1 MQLNITTQKLCF
13 NLKKKIDMQ
22 NSKNEYRV
30 EMTGISKS
38 FGVVSVL
45 KNVNLKVKHGE
56 IHALLGENGA
66 GKSTLIKILS
76 GVHQKDSG
84 SMLLNGKEI
93 TPKNTHDGQV
103 LGISVVYQELSLV
116 NDLSVAENIY
126 LHKLGASKFWMNWK
140 KITKDAQE
148 LINSLGF
155 EIDANDKVR
164 DLSIVQ
170 KQVVE
175 IAKALAEDTKVLI
188 LDEPTTVFDPTDI
201 KKLFDNLLRLKNEG
215 ISIIYISHHLEE
227 IFEIADSITVLRDGV
242 DTGTMPVSQIDVDGV
257 IKLMIGR
264 ELKDLYPER
273 NITIG
278 SKPVFEVI
286 NLSAKNNLVHDVSFS
301 VMPGEILGIAGL
313 GGSGRTETAKLIF
326 GADKKK
332 SGILK
337 LNGVEIKTN
346 SPADAVSFNI
356 GFVSE
361 DRKEEGVFLPL
372 SIRKNISITSF
383 NSISNKFGFIQEDKE
398 FNKVNNLIKKLNIKT
413 PSTEIDVKHLSGGNQ
428 QKVAL
433 AKWLSIDSEV
443 IIIDEPTRGVDV
455 GAKIE
460 IYNLINEVAKKGVGI
475 VVISSDMPEI
485 MGIADR
491 ILVMHNGTIY
501 GELPKVKFSEENI
514 LRYSIGKPLK

>member
-1 MQLNITTQKLCF
+1 MK
-13 NLKKKIDMQ
+13 
-22 NSKNEYRV
+22 NSENEYRL

-45 KNVNLKVKHGE
+45 KDVNLKVKPGE

-84 SMLLNGKEI
+84 KVILNGEEI
-93 TPKNTHDGQV
+93 NPKNTHDGQV

-140 KITKDAQE
+140 GITKDAQE
-148 LINSLGF
+148 LIDSLGF
-155 EIDANDKVR
+155 KIDASAKVR

-175 IAKALAEDTKVLI
+175 IAKALSEDTKVLV
-188 LDEPTTVFDPTDI
+188 LDEPTTVFDPNDI
-201 KKLFDNLLRLKNEG
+201 KKLFNNLFKLKEKG
-215 ISIIYISHHLEE
+215 VSIIYISHHLDE
-227 IFEIADSITVLRDGV
+227 IFKIADSITVLRDGV
-242 DTGTMPVSQIDVDGV
+242 DTGTMAVKDTDKDGV
-257 IKLMIGR
+257 IRLMIGR
-264 ELKDLYPER
+264 ELKDLYPVR
-273 NITIG
+273 DIKIG
-278 SKPVFEVI
+278 DVPVFEVK
-286 NLSAKNNLVHDVSFS
+286 NLTAKDTLVHDVSFS
-301 VMPGEILGIAGL
+301 VRPGEVLGIAGL

-332 SGILK
+332 SGTLI
-337 LNGVEIKTN
+337 LNGKEIKTKT
-346 SPADAVSFNI
+346 PVCAVGHQI

-372 SIRKNISITSF
+372 SIRRNISVTSF
-383 NSISNKFGFIQEDKE
+383 KPISSRLGFLNVDKE
-398 FNKVNNLIKKLNIKT
+398 YVNVLDLIDKLSIKAPSSEVNVNN
-413 PSTEIDVKHLSGGNQ
+413 LSGGNQ

-433 AKWLSIDSEV
+433 AKWLSIDSKV
-443 IIIDEPTRGVDV
+443 IFIDEPTRGVDV

-460 IYNLINEVAKKGVGI
+460 IYNLINEVAAKGVGV

-491 ILVMHNGTIY
+491 ILVMHKGTFY
-501 GELPKVKFSEENI
+501 GELQKEQFSEENI
-514 LRYSIGKPLK
+514 LRYSIGEPLKQLN

>member
-1 MQLNITTQKLCF
+1 MG
-13 NLKKKIDMQ
+13 
-22 NSKNEYRV
+22 NSESEYRLEV
-30 EMTGISKS
+30 TGITKS

-45 KNVNLKVKHGE
+45 EGVDLKIKHGE

-66 GKSTLIKILS
+66 GKSTLVKILS

-84 SMLLNGKEI
+84 TVLLNGKEI
-93 TPKNTHDGQV
+93 NPKNTHEGQV

-148 LINSLGF
+148 LIDSLGF
-155 EIDANDKVR
+155 VIDASAKVK

-175 IAKALAEDTKVLI
+175 IAKALSEDTKVLI
-188 LDEPTTVFDPTDI
+188 LDEPTTVFDPNDA
-201 KKLFDNLLRLKNEG
+201 KKLFENLIRLKKG
-215 ISIIYISHHLEE
+215 GMSIIYISHHLEE
-227 IFEIADSITVLRDGV
+227 IFKIADTITVLKDGV
-242 DTGTMPVSQIDVDGV
+242 HTGSMATKDIDKDGV
-257 IKLMIGR
+257 IRLMIGR
-264 ELKDLYPER
+264 ELDDLFPAR
-273 NITIG
+273 TSGISDDPI
-278 SKPVFEVI
+278 FEVK
-286 NLSAKNNLVHDVSFS
+286 NLTGIDGFVKDVSFS
-301 VMPGEILGIAGL
+301 VRAGEVLGVAGL
-313 GGSGRTETAKLIF
+313 GGSGRTEMAKLIF

-332 SGILK
+332 SGTLI
-337 LNGVEIKTN
+337 LNGKVITTKTPVE
-346 SPADAVSFNI
+346 AVKHEI

-383 NSISNKFGFIQEDKE
+383 SPISSKLGFINNEKE
-398 FNKVNNLIKKLNIKT
+398 YNNVLGLIDKLNIKT
-413 PSTEIDVKHLSGGNQ
+413 PSSEIDVKNLSGGNQ

-433 AKWLSIDSEV
+433 AKWLSIDSKL

-455 GAKIE
+455 GAKVE
-460 IYNLINEVAKKGVGI
+460 IYNLINEVAKKGVAVI
-475 VVISSDMPEI
+475 VISSDMPEI

-491 ILVMHNGTIY
+491 ILVMNKGRIF
-501 GELPKVKFSEENI
+501 GELPKDKFSEENI
-514 LRYSIGKPLK
+514 LRYSIGEELKN

>member
-1 MQLNITTQKLCF
+1 
-13 NLKKKIDMQ
+13 MQ
-22 NSKNEYRV
+22 NSESEYRV

-45 KNVNLKVKHGE
+45 EGVNLKVKHGE

-66 GKSTLIKILS
+66 GKSTLVKILS
-76 GVHQKDSG
+76 GVHQKDG
-84 SMLLNGKEI
+84 GKVLLNGKEI
-93 TPKNTHDGQV
+93 NPKNTHDGQV

-148 LINSLGF
+148 LIDSLGF
-155 EIDANDKVR
+155 EIDASAIVR

-175 IAKALAEDTKVLI
+175 IAKALSEDTKVLV
-188 LDEPTTVFDPTDI
+188 LDEPTTVFDPTDTQ
-201 KKLFDNLLRLKNEG
+201 KLFDNLFRLKEKG

-227 IFEIADSITVLRDGV
+227 IFKIADSVTVLRDGL
-242 DTGTMPVSQIDVDGV
+242 DTGSMPVAETDTDNV
-257 IKLMIGR
+257 IRLMIGR
-264 ELKDLYPER
+264 ELKDLYPARDVE
-273 NITIG
+273 IG
-278 SKPVFEVI
+278 TEPIFEVK
-286 NLSAKNNLVHDVSFS
+286 NLTGKGNLVHDVSFS
-301 VMPGEILGIAGL
+301 VRPGEVLGISGL

-326 GADKKK
+326 GANKKK
-332 SGILK
+332 SGTII
-337 LNGVEIKTN
+337 LNGKEIKIK
-346 SPADAVSFNI
+346 SPVDAVGYEI

-372 SIRKNISITSF
+372 SIRRNISVTSF
-383 NSISNKFGFIQEDKE
+383 GSITNKLGFLNIDKE
-398 FNKVNNLIKKLNIKT
+398 YENVLGLIDRLNIKT
-413 PSTEIDVKHLSGGNQ
+413 PSSEVDVKNLSGGNQ

-433 AKWLSIDSEV
+433 AKWLSIDSKV
-443 IIIDEPTRGVDV
+443 IFIDEPTRGVDV
-455 GAKIE
+455 GAKVE
-460 IYNLINEVAKKGVGI
+460 IYNLINEVAKKGVGV

-485 MGIADR
+485 IGISDR
-491 ILVMHNGTIY
+491 ILVMHKGTFY
-501 GELPKVKFSEENI
+501 GELPKEKFSEENI

>member
-1 MQLNITTQKLCF
+1 MKTE
-13 NLKKKIDMQ
+13 
-22 NSKNEYRV
+22 NSAYRV

-45 KNVNLKVKHGE
+45 EGVNLKVKPGE

-66 GKSTLIKILS
+66 GKSTLVKILS
-76 GVHQKDSG
+76 GVHQKDG
-84 SMLLNGKEI
+84 GKILLNGEELNL
-93 TPKNTHDGQV
+93 KNTHEGQV
-103 LGISVVYQELSLV
+103 KGISVVYQELSLV

-126 LHKLGASKFWMNWK
+126 LHKLGANKFWMNWK

-148 LINSLGF
+148 LIDSLGF
-155 EIDANDKVR
+155 KIDASARVR

-175 IAKALAEDTKVLI
+175 IAKALSEDTKVLV
-188 LDEPTTVFDPTDI
+188 LDEPTTVFDPTDTQ
-201 KKLFDNLLRLKNEG
+201 KLFDNLFRLKEKG

-227 IFEIADSITVLRDGV
+227 IFKIADSITVLRDGV
-242 DTGTMPVSQIDVDGV
+242 DTGCLPVSETDTDSV
-257 IKLMIGR
+257 IRLMIGR

-273 NITIG
+273 NAKIG
-278 SKPVFEVI
+278 SKPVFEVK
-286 NLSAKNNLVHDVSFS
+286 NLTAKNNLVHDVSFS
-301 VMPGEILGIAGL
+301 VKPGEVLGIAGL

-332 SGILK
+332 SGTLI
-337 LNGVEIKTN
+337 LNGKEIKTK
-346 SPADAVSFNI
+346 SPVDAVKHQI

-372 SIRKNISITSF
+372 SIRKNISITNF
-383 NSISNKFGFIQEDKE
+383 RSISSKLGFLKTEKEQE
-398 FNKVNNLIKKLNIKT
+398 NVSALINKLNIKT
-413 PSTEIDVKHLSGGNQ
+413 PSSEVDVGNLSGGNQ

-433 AKWLSIDSEV
+433 AKWLSIDSKV

-455 GAKIE
+455 GAKVE
-460 IYNLINEVAKKGVGI
+460 IYNLINEVAQKGVAV

-485 MGIADR
+485 MGISDR
-491 ILVMHNGTIY
+491 ILVMHKGTFY
-501 GELPKVKFSEENI
+501 GELTKAQFSEENI
-514 LRYSIGKPLK
+514 LRYSIGKALKTSSSNH

>member
-1 MQLNITTQKLCF
+1 
-13 NLKKKIDMQ
+13 MQ
-22 NSKNEYRV
+22 NSESEYRV

-45 KNVNLKVKHGE
+45 EGVDFKVKHGE

-66 GKSTLIKILS
+66 GKSTLVKILS

-84 SMLLNGKEI
+84 QIKLNGQEI
-93 TPKNTHDGQV
+93 SPKNTHEGQV

-140 KITKDAQE
+140 EITKDAQE
-148 LINSLGF
+148 LIDSLGF
-155 EIDANDKVR
+155 KIDASARVR
-164 DLSIVQ
+164 NLSIVQ

-175 IAKALAEDTKVLI
+175 IAKALSEDTKVLV
-188 LDEPTTVFDPTDI
+188 LDEPTTVFDPTDTQ
-201 KKLFDNLLRLKNEG
+201 KLFDNLFKLKAKG

-227 IFEIADSITVLRDGV
+227 IIKIADSVTVLRDGV
-242 DTGTMPVSQIDVDGV
+242 DTGSMAVSDTDTDG
-257 IKLMIGR
+257 IIRLMIGR
-264 ELKDLYPER
+264 ELKDLYPARTVE
-273 NITIG
+273 IG
-278 SKPVFEVI
+278 KDPIFEVK
-286 NLSAKNNLVHDVSFS
+286 NLTAKNTLVHDVSFS
-301 VMPGEILGIAGL
+301 VRPGEVLGIAGL

-332 SGILK
+332 SGTIL
-337 LNGVEIKTN
+337 LNGKEINTN
-346 SPADAVSFNI
+346 TPVSAVGHQI

-372 SIRKNISITSF
+372 SIRRNISVTSF
-383 NSISNKFGFIQEDKE
+383 TSISNKFGFINVDNEYK
-398 FNKVNNLIKKLNIKT
+398 NVVGLIEKLNVKT
-413 PSTEIDVKHLSGGNQ
+413 PSSEVNVSNLSGGNQ

-433 AKWLSIDSEV
+433 AKWLSVDSKV
-443 IIIDEPTRGVDV
+443 IFIDEPTRGVDV

-460 IYNLINEVAKKGVGI
+460 IYNLINEVAKKGVGV

-485 MGIADR
+485 MGISDR
-491 ILVMHNGTIY
+491 ILVMYKGTFY
-501 GELPKVKFSEENI
+501 GELPKEKFSEENI